1 MPADN
6 ETTMPNGQPP
16 RTAASSNSPQPPSF
30 EAGLVQL
37 TELVGRLE
45 AGGLGLSESIDA
57 YERGVA
63 ILRQLHDELAHAE
76 ARVRVLTGTDEDG
89 RPTTA
94 PLQPPAA
101 DGTAAAEGSK
111 AGKNQS
117 ARGKSTRAKTLP
129 GMDYSPESV

>member
-1 MPADN
+1 MPADS

-76 ARVRVLTGTDEDG
+76 ARVRILTGTDEDG
-89 RPTTA
+89 RPITA

-101 DGTAAAEGSK
+101 DGSAATEVPK
-111 AGKNQS
+111 AGKSQS
-117 ARGKSTRAKTLP
+117 VRGKSTRARALP
-129 GMDYSPESV
+129 GMDDSSDAV